1 MSGIRTDKRKDRT
14 KNGKR
19 KGAPGH
25 MEIKYSEIPV
35 NEVEKRILNLIEKA
49 GYAEE
54 SERLIKGMYQFVVLP
69 LSVTACAW
77 GLGYA
82 LSFAHLFQNLLTNI
96 WVAFNILWILYFVTY
111 RDIIKP
117 YVITKFFKSYMYRD
131 KARKLIECGYAY
143 DLQEMLKRGH
153 DQIYIK
159 RSLKYIKVYV
169 EDLRDPELKE
179 KGKRGFCYK
188 IHRRYAPR
196 DFGDGQC
203 LDFTL
208 FDQEVMNSEE

>member
-1 MSGIRTDKRKDRT
+1 MK
-14 KNGKR
+14 
-19 KGAPGH
+19 
-25 MEIKYSEIPV
+25 IKYSEIPV
-35 NEVEKRILNLIEKA
+35 NEVEKRILNLTEKA

-54 SERLIKGMYQFVVLP
+54 SERLIKGMYQFIVLP

-82 LSFAHLFQNLLTNI
+82 LSFAHLFQNLLTNV

-131 KARKLIECGYAY
+131 KARKLIECGYVY

-169 EDLRDPELKE
+169 EDLRDLELKE
-179 KGKRGFCYK
+179 KGKRGICYK

-208 FDQEVMNSEE
+208 FDHEVMNSEE

>member
-1 MSGIRTDKRKDRT
+1 
-14 KNGKR
+14 
-19 KGAPGH
+19 

-35 NEVEKRILNLIEKA
+35 NEVEKGILNLIEKA
-49 GYAEE
+49 GDAEE
-54 SERLIKGMYQFVVLP
+54 SERLAKGIYQFVVLP
-69 LSVTACAW
+69 LSVTACVW

-82 LSFAHLFQNLLTNI
+82 LSFAHLFQNPLTNM
-96 WVAFNILWILYFVTY
+96 WVAFNILWILYFITY

-169 EDLRDPELKE
+169 EDLRDPKLKE
-179 KGKRGFCYK
+179 KEGSAIKFIEDMLQETSGMVN
-188 IHRRYAPR
+188 AW
-196 DFGDGQC
+196 
-203 LDFTL
+203 TL
-208 FDQEVMNSEE
+208 HYLIMK